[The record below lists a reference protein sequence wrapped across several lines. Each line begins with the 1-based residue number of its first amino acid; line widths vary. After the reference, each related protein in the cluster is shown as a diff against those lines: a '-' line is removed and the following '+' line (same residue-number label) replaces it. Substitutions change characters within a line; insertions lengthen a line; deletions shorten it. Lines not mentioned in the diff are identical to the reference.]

1 MLEESKSGV
10 GRKGVMVFTASF
22 GEFGSHVCGGNTS
35 FKSDADNNCHI
46 THSPIRRMVAGAEC
60 KREVALRHGAWED
73 TTVTRHFGPL

>member
-10 GRKGVMVFTASF
+10 GRKGVMVFTHHLANSAVTCA
-22 GEFGSHVCGGNTS
+22 GEIQS

-46 THSPIRRMVAGAEC
+46 THSPIRRMVAGTEC

-73 TTVTRHFGPL
+73 ITVTHHFGPL